1 MSLDEL
7 RQLTAHAENRRTE
20 TGIPRVAMVK
30 GKVPEHE
37 LNAVYEPM
45 VNLVLQGAKTMT
57 IGERALRFDPAT
69 YFVMSVD
76 LPAVGQ
82 VHQAVNGK
90 PYVACSL
97 SLEPARIAEV
107 LEVAPPSAG
116 RSGGFA
122 VAPLTEELIDAWTRM
137 LRLMRKPEEIPALA
151 PVYER
156 EILFRVLQGPQGH
169 LLRDIALPDS
179 AAARVR
185 QAIEWIRRHATRPL
199 RVSALARMSAMSEAA
214 FHRHFRAVTAMSPLQ
229 YQKRLRLLQARSLLI
244 GEQVSA
250 SMVAYE
256 VGYESP
262 SQFNREY
269 ARLFG
274 RPPASD
280 ARELRQ
286 RLRAVSE
293 SPTVHRQSHP

>member
-107 LEVAPPSAG
+107 LEVAPPSVG

-137 LRLMRKPEEIPALA
+137 LRLTAPRCSRSTPSCSPRSRRK
-151 PVYER
+151 R
-156 EILFRVLQGPQGH
+156 EFPQSPRTRGSI
-169 LLRDIALPDS
+169 RCCS
-179 AAARVR
+179 R
-185 QAIEWIRRHATRPL
+185 WSIRRTRSS
-199 RVSALARMSAMSEAA
+199 R
-214 FHRHFRAVTAMSPLQ
+214 
-229 YQKRLRLLQARSLLI
+229 RSSRSRP
-244 GEQVSA
+244 SA
-250 SMVAYE
+250 SRRV
-256 VGYESP
+256 P
-262 SQFNREY
+262 S
-269 ARLFG
+269 A
-274 RPPASD
+274 
-280 ARELRQ
+280 
-286 RLRAVSE
+286 
-293 SPTVHRQSHP
+293 